1 MASKP
6 TKTLGDR
13 TISTSVKKGRFEI
26 SEQDEENEE
35 RKVKIVVESAT
46 NSNVKEEEEV
56 PREFIK
62 RHSGRFSIT
71 ETSFSEDTRDLLQSL
86 SLQNADSQATIMSI
100 ESEKKKNFVKVGRFE
115 VSERTSLASAEEM
128 GKRKRLVSR
137 QNQEDPQKIID
148 HLEKAKV
155 VTDEDS
161 KSVLSELSTSTLLVS
176 IFF

>member
-1 MASKP
+1 M
-6 TKTLGDR
+6 
-13 TISTSVKKGRFEI
+13 
-26 SEQDEENEE
+26 
-35 RKVKIVVESAT
+35 
-46 NSNVKEEEEV
+46 

-148 HLEKAKV
+148 HLEKAKF